1 MGTLTGL
8 APPLQFSLG
17 HSLLPPTRLR
27 SFGQG
32 SCGGCGASLG
42 LPGHLGG
49 IRPANGTGPV
59 GLRGTPTRQTPLL
72 CDLPTPTYST
82 WTHSSIPAHGR
93 RPGARPP
100 YLQPLVNTL
109 GMELV
114 VAGENSEQLPHLEVT
129 EADHTPEEE
138 LSVTPH

>member
-59 GLRGTPTRQTPLL
+59 GL
-72 CDLPTPTYST
+72 
-82 WTHSSIPAHGR
+82 
-93 RPGARPP
+93 
-100 YLQPLVNTL
+100 QPLVNTL